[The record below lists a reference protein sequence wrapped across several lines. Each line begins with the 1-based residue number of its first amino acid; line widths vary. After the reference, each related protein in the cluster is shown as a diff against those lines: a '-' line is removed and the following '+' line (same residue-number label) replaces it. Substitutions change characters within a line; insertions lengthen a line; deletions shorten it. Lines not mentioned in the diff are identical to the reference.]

1 MAKFHGV
8 IGYGEAVETAP
19 GVWEDEI
26 TERLYF
32 GDVIRNTRQIQ
43 EVGIND
49 DISVGNSI
57 SIVADAYAQE
67 HFFAMRYCIWLGI
80 YWVVRDVEVRRP
92 RLVLRLGG
100 VYNGPKAGSSDDSG
114 EPAGQQPSALPA
126 P

>member
-32 GDVIRNTRQIQ
+32 GDVIRNARQIQ
-43 EVGIND
+43 EEGIND
-49 DISVGNSI
+49 DLSVSNSI
-57 SIVADAYAQE
+57 SIIADGYAQD
-67 HFFAMRYCIWLGI
+67 HILAMRYCVWMGVH
-80 YWVVRDVEVRRP
+80 WVVRDVEVRRP
-92 RLVLRLGG
+92 RLILRLGG
-100 VYNGPKAGSSDDSG
+100 VYNGPTARAPGAPG
-114 EPAGQQPSALPA
+114 ESAGQQPSTLPA